1 MRPRGLKPLTELISF
16 HGRRALVTGA
26 AAGIGSAV
34 AYRLAEAGAALE
46 LVDVDGDKLK
56 TVAAGLKDIGIEIH
70 LHETDVSSREEI
82 DRLWS
87 SLEGRSIDL
96 LINNAGIYPSRPFL
110 KIDQAF
116 YDKVMSSNMDSVFW
130 MCQAMIRER
139 WKQGGTIINIAS
151 IEAILPFKDDLVAYS
166 MSKAGVIALT
176 RSLAKEY
183 GRHDFR
189 INTLLPGGIV
199 TPGTKKVAQE
209 VFHFNFDL
217 IKTGVEFK
225 QRLPIGRIGQADE
238 VARMVLVLASD
249 LASYVHGAVIAVD
262 GGFLSA

>member
-1 MRPRGLKPLTELISF
+1 MRPHGLTPLSELISLR
-16 HGRRALVTGA
+16 GRRALVTGA

-34 AYRLAEAGAALE
+34 THRLAEAGAALE
-46 LVDVDGDKLK
+46 LVDIDGDKLK
-56 TVAAGLKDIGIEIH
+56 AVADGLKDTGIEIH
-70 LHETDVSSREEI
+70 LHKTDVSIKEEI
-82 DRLWS
+82 DRLWE
-87 SLEGRSIDL
+87 SLGDRSVDL
-96 LINNAGIYPSRPFL
+96 LINNAGIYPGRSFVN
-110 KIDQAF
+110 IDRDF
-116 YDKVMSSNMDSVFW
+116 YHKLMSSNMDSAFW

-139 WKQGGTIINIAS
+139 WGRGGTIINIAS
-151 IEAILPFKDDLVAYS
+151 IEAILPFKDDLVPYS

-189 INTLLPGGIV
+189 INTLLPGGII
-199 TPGTKKVAQE
+199 TPGTKRVAQE
-209 VFHFNFDL
+209 ILHFKFDL

-225 QRLPIGRIGQADE
+225 QRLPIGRIGQPDE

-249 LASYVHGAVIAVD
+249 LASYVHGAIIAVD